1 MDNIPAPCNE
11 RMSGIDSKIVGIF
24 YNIILGRTQMNS
36 TWKEQGA
43 LSGYLSNILSKREK
57 SIRYKVASK

>member
-11 RMSGIDSKIVGIF
+11 RMSGIDSKIVSIF
-24 YNIILGRTQMNS
+24 YNIILCRTQMNS